1 MAAQLFR
8 FALRMMLYRS
18 RIFNSI
24 LPFILRPDGQ
34 PSESRPAAPLVRSS

>member
-8 FALRMMLYRS
+8 FALFMILFRS

-24 LPFILRPDGQ
+24 LPFILRPDGHLA
-34 PSESRPAAPLVRSS
+34 ENRPAAQLVRSW